1 MMMLKSLIASMM
13 LVSIVGCSSVQIVR
27 VPVPVMPPKV
37 ELPQKP
43 KLLME
48 TVEESTP
55 YDTLVKNIQIDYV
68 NLIQYATEL
77 ETLLKAYQ
85 GTPDS
90 YFQSFQKEITVES
103 NPYRFW

>member
-1 MMMLKSLIASMM
+1 MIVA
-13 LVSIVGCSSVQIVR
+13 SIVGCSSVQIVR

-48 TVEESTP
+48 TTEFNAP
-55 YDTLVKNIQIDYV
+55 YDVLVKNVQIDYV
-68 NLIQYATEL
+68 NLIQYSTEL

-90 YFQSFQKEITVES
+90 YFQTFQKEITVES
-103 NPYRFW
+103 KPYEFFIY